1 MRFLFTK
8 IWYGLWTFWSGLRR
22 LVGLIVP
29 FVSKARDFRGSWG
42 PWRWVLRVVLLALV
56 CALLYWLSARV
67 ELGRRVPKLRQFG
80 DFWLPIVFL
89 LLVGIS
95 WVGWWVYTL
104 LYAEAEESP
113 FPDIDEAWDEAVTAL
128 LNARIDPTEV
138 PLFLILGRAA
148 GTEESLFVASK
159 LALAVK
165 GAPARADA
173 PVRVFANRDGIFVT
187 CPGASLLGCHANIL
201 RSGDTDF
208 SSGEPNPAFAAAAVL
223 DDPSKTMAPG
233 GRALEVLDVFKRAR
247 EQGRGPESLTDEE
260 RQEIAE
266 IQAAEKAEEARRR
279 SKSRMLLVRN
289 PAEVERLEAR
299 FQHLCRLI
307 VRDRRPFCP
316 VNGILLTIPVAA
328 SDTDE
333 DAKATGILCQ
343 KDLHTA
349 RAVLKVHCPVLAMIT
364 DLEQVPG
371 FREFMNRFTES
382 QKGRRVGQRFPY
394 NPDLEGTTLENKLL
408 EVMQWIG
415 QALVPSWVHRLFR
428 IEHPGSDTM
437 DSAVAGNVLLYQ
449 FMDSM
454 RERQSRLGRI
464 LATGV
469 TPDDSGPLMFG
480 GCYLAG
486 TGSSAREQ
494 AFAEGVFQR
503 LLQDQNYV
511 SWTREALAEEEYY
524 TQWTWWGYLGL
535 AVYAVVLALVA
546 VWLVSLMFR
555 NNS

>member
-1 MRFLFTK
+1 MWFLFQK
-8 IWYGLWTFWSGLRR
+8 IWFGLWWLGYGIKR

-29 FVSKARDFRGSWG
+29 FVVKARDVRGIG
-42 PWRWVLRVVLLALV
+42 ATWRWTLRIVLLVLITG
-56 CALLYWLSARV
+56 LLYWVSRHF
-67 ELGRRVPKLRQFG
+67 ELGTQVTGAPRLG
-80 DFWLPIVFL
+80 DFWLPLLFL
-89 LLVGIS
+89 LVIGIS

-104 LYAEAEESP
+104 LYAEVEESP
-113 FPDIDEAWDEAVTAL
+113 FPDIDEAWEEAVNAL

-138 PLFLILGRAA
+138 PMFLVLGRAA
-148 GTEESLFVASK
+148 GTEEALFAASK
-159 LALAVK
+159 LPLAVK

-173 PVRVFANRDGIFVT
+173 PLRVFANRDGIFVT
-187 CPGASLLGCHANIL
+187 CAGASLLGYHASIL
-201 RSGDTDF
+201 RAGDSDYAPPDGNRTF
-208 SSGEPNPAFAAAAVL
+208 GAGEVM

-247 EQGRGPESLTDEE
+247 EQGRGPENLTDEE
-260 RQEIAE
+260 RLEIAE
-266 IQAAEKAEEARRR
+266 IQAAEKAEEIRRR
-279 SKSRMLLVRN
+279 GKSRMLLVRN
-289 PAEVERLEAR
+289 AAEVERLEAR
-299 FQHLCRLI
+299 FRHLCHLI

-316 VNGILLTIPVAA
+316 INGILLTIPVAA

-349 RAVLKVHCPVLAMIT
+349 REVLKVHCPVLAMIT
-364 DLEQVPG
+364 DLEQMAG

-394 NPDLEGTTLENKLL
+394 NPDLEGTTLENKLM
-408 EVMQWIG
+408 EVMQWVG

-437 DSAVAGNVLLYQ
+437 DAAVAGNTLLYQ
-449 FMDSM
+449 FMDAM
-454 RERQSRLGRI
+454 RERQGRLGRI
-464 LATGV
+464 LAGGV
-469 TPDDSGPLMFG
+469 TPDRTGPMMFG

-486 TGSSAREQ
+486 TGASAREQ

-511 SWTREALAEEEYY
+511 SWTEQALAEEDHYA
-524 TQWTWWGYLGL
+524 QWTRWLYLGL
-535 AVYAVVLALVA
+535 AAYGILMAGATA
-546 VWLVSLMFR
+546 WLITHILHNR
-555 NNS
+555 